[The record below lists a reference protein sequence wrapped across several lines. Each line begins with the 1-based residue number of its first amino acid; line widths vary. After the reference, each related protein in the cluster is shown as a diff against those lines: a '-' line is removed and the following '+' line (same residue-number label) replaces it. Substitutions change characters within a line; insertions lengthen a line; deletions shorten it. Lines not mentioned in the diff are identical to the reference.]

1 MEIEIWKYDPEL
13 LARKGVVDPLSLYMS
28 MKNTKDERVEMMALD
43 TLLEKFQ
50 W

>member
-13 LARKGVVDPLSLYMS
+13 LARKGVVDPLSLYLS
-28 MKNTKDERVEMMALD
+28 LKNIKDERVEMALD